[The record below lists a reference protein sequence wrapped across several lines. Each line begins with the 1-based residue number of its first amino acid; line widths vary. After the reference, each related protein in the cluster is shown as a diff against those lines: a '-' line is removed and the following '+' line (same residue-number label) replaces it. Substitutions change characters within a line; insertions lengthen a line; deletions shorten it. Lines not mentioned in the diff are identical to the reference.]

1 MPIQIKIPR
10 EALDVFCRSWKITE
24 LAFFGSV
31 LREDFGEQSDIDI
44 LVTFASDAMPSLF
57 DMVTMEDEL
66 QRIFGRSVDLVS
78 RRGVENS
85 RNAIRR
91 QAILVSA
98 KVVYAA

>member
-1 MPIQIKIPR
+1 M
-10 EALDVFCRSWKITE
+10 
-24 LAFFGSV
+24 

-44 LVTFASDAMPSLF
+44 LVTFAPDATPSLF

-66 QRIFGRSVDLVS
+66 ERIFGRSVDFVS

-91 QAILVSA
+91 QTILASA
-98 KVVYAA
+98 EVVYAAWMGQLSLTCDALGSGAYMCPCPRQRP

>member
-1 MPIQIKIPR
+1 MRTRIEIPR
-10 EALDVFCRSWKITE
+10 EALDTFCRSWKITE

-44 LVTFASDAMPSLF
+44 LVTFAPDAMPSLF

-91 QAILVSA
+91 QTILASA
-98 KVVYAA
+98 EVVYAA